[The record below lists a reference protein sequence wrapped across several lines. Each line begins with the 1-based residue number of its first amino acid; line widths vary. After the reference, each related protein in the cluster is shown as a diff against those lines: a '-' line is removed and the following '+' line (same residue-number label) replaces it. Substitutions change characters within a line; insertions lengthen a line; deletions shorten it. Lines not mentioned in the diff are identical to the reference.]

1 MPRRPV
7 SFQGGLQIVLE
18 AQLGLSDSTARL
30 PSSGS
35 PYRGTFGSRLSSIL
49 HNVFSPSGRYFLP
62 EVVIT
67 GYASSRKNLC
77 ARNLALPFFSSVYR
91 GRLCASGLAVSHL
104 CCRLSI
110 NAWVIHNL
118 TPLGIHVSD
127 IHDHRGPASKR
138 QRQMG
143 GGGGGRKKEKRKG
156 NVMSNVY
163 HCGCRASLVLAFE
176 MLENCR
182 SKWIRSFLYYL
193 FRGFA
198 SFQWLEKNY
207 VTLIVVQHKMQCKV
221 YHTLI
226 RIEGK
231 LPKS

>member
-1 MPRRPV
+1 M
-7 SFQGGLQIVLE
+7 IVLE
-18 AQLGLSDSTARL
+18 AQLGLSDSMARL
-30 PSSGS
+30 PSSS
-35 PYRGTFGSRLSSIL
+35 SSYRGTFGSRLSSIL

-143 GGGGGRKKEKRKG
+143 GGGGGGGVGKRKRG
-156 NVMSNVY
+156 KETSCRMSTTVVAEPVW
-163 HCGCRASLVLAFE
+163 CLLLRCWRIVEASESEASSIISSEGLQAFNGLKKI
-176 MLENCR
+176 M
-182 SKWIRSFLYYL
+182 
-193 FRGFA
+193 
-198 SFQWLEKNY
+198 
-207 VTLIVVQHKMQCKV
+207 
-221 YHTLI
+221 
-226 RIEGK
+226 
-231 LPKS
+231 